1 MAYGPKYVYKWL
13 NPLLNHGLDGVFNMN
28 WGWDYDP
35 SLLYTVQIC
44 GADVARLC
52 SARVGFQEAVLCN
65 SECQLKPVIIEM
77 SLIFLPS
84 WESKKDLERL
94 YIRNVFRVHPIFETS
109 LSCSPFEWKCG
120 RQHRAGPQSH
130 RVLGEVRRSL
140 RLTMMAFSNSTWASR
155 KLRIAQMYNIEPIH
169 NTYIDI
175 AL

>member
-1 MAYGPKYVYKWL
+1 MAL
-13 NPLLNHGLDGVFNMN
+13 NKPQTSIGEAPASSFGAFQGAVPQLLCFQRMLASQQVTFQLKHAIEAAPAARLKFRVFLN

-84 WESKKDLERL
+84 
-94 YIRNVFRVHPIFETS
+94 
-109 LSCSPFEWKCG
+109 
-120 RQHRAGPQSH
+120 
-130 RVLGEVRRSL
+130 
-140 RLTMMAFSNSTWASR
+140 
-155 KLRIAQMYNIEPIH
+155 
-169 NTYIDI
+169 
-175 AL
+175 